1 MRQIFDSVL
10 LQHYL
15 DQYHIPSFFDTPEL
29 PFQLWE
35 YAPGEMMNLLHRPE
49 EYLKFVVAGSFQICE
64 VRADGSWYPLGRAD
78 DRFTLLGDMEFCGYR
93 EESHYQQVIQRV
105 LTVELPLH
113 RLRTVLM
120 NDKSFLRYLLR
131 VFCDKLAK
139 GHNALDSCTLEEK
152 TVALPADR
160 MPSGQAYR
168 HRRYGFPSALQP
180 QSAPA
185 GIAGTDGTGDSHPG
199 KERPLSPCRISRRC
213 ILKVGPI
220 LGKSVTNGTRQVSH
234 RCDHKENR
242 KEMHR
247 CRMWKHSSGCIRTMC
262 IVWP

>member
-15 DQYHIPSFFDTPEL
+15 DQHHIPSFFDTPEL

-64 VRADGSWYPLGRAD
+64 VRADGSWYPLGRVD
-78 DRFTLLGDMEFCGYR
+78 ERFTLLGDMEFCGYR

-113 RLRTVLM
+113 RLHTVLM

-152 TVALPADR
+152 LRHYLRTECPQGRLTAIEDTAFRLHYSRSQLQRVLRELTAQGILIR
-160 MPSGQAYR
+160 EKKGHYR
-168 HRRYGFPSALQP
+168 LAEYPDAAF
-180 QSAPA
+180 
-185 GIAGTDGTGDSHPG
+185 
-199 KERPLSPCRISRRC
+199 
-213 ILKVGPI
+213 
-220 LGKSVTNGTRQVSH
+220 
-234 RCDHKENR
+234 
-242 KEMHR
+242 
-247 CRMWKHSSGCIRTMC
+247 
-262 IVWP
+262 